1 MEATRFSAREIV
13 EQLLAEGTVSIRIG
27 LDALTYLKRLVSQ
40 QKYEQEKVLRESG
53 LLSANEVQR
62 IRYTFDKDTG
72 VCRITLSNPVRFE
85 VIDPAV
91 TPAVERLKEEAQSVA
106 AVPVIAV
113 GSYKR
118 CFDGVLCNTPELCD
132 IRTVCTRNIPGL

>member
-1 MEATRFSAREIV
+1 METTRFSAREIV

-62 IRYTFDKDTG
+62 IRYFFDKDTG
-72 VCRITLSNPVRFE
+72 VCKITLSNPVRFE

-91 TPAVERLKEEAQSVA
+91 TPVVERLKEEAQSA
-106 AVPVIAV
+106 ANAPSTAIGA
-113 GSYKR
+113 YPR
-118 CFDGVLCNTPELCD
+118 CPDNFLCD
-132 IRTVCTRNIPGL
+132 TVAFCTVKGKCTRNIPGL